1 MQRCME
7 FQHYFKVRPGICY
20 CWQFMFLNWV
30 TMGCFWVWSI
40 SVQSAQVAFCIHA
53 EPVSS
58 NIFFF
63 SSVGATSVLPLM
75 PSLSQSFLIALLINY
90 SIWTLVTSFCL
101 LFILHHLTLTPYN
114 SHRFISTPNPMALDD
129 LASPLASLLFA
140 LLAVALFVI
149 SLQVL
154 CFVL

>member
-1 MQRCME
+1 
-7 FQHYFKVRPGICY
+7 
-20 CWQFMFLNWV
+20 MFLNWV

-40 SVQSAQVAFCIHA
+40 SVQSAQLAFCIHA

-63 SSVGATSVLPLM
+63 CSLLLELQVL

-101 LFILHHLTLTPYN
+101 LFILHHLTQTPYN
-114 SHRFISTPNPMALDD
+114 SHLFISTPNPMALDD
-129 LASPLASLLFA
+129 RAYPLASLLFA

-154 CFVL
+154 CFVLWSYLGIGVYNTGIPGLLTGD